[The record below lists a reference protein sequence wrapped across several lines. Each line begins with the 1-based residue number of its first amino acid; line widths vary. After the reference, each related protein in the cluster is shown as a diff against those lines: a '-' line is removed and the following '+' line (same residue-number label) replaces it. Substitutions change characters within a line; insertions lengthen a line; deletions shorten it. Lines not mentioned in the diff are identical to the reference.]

1 MKGTTD
7 WAYPEMML
15 LAKIFNIEDIEGF
28 FLRTLQLK
36 HNNAII

>member
-15 LAKIFNIEDIEGF
+15 LAKIFNIEDIEDF
-28 FLRTLQLK
+28 FFKDIAVKT
-36 HNNAII
+36 